1 MKRSELAR
9 TVGPDLSRRRSTP
22 RFLVAPDAFKGTL
35 SAAEVARAI
44 ARGVRAAGG
53 EADECPVADGGEGT
67 IAVLLEALGG
77 EERGAACHDPL
88 GRPIE
93 ARWAWLAASR
103 KALVEMA
110 RASGLALVSPAER
123 DAEAASSAGTGE
135 LLLAARDA
143 GAVEAILAIGGTA
156 TSDGGAG
163 ALSAIEQAGG
173 LGSMRLVLACDVR
186 TPFEAAAEVFGPQK
200 GASPAAVQ
208 RLTERLNTIAAEL
221 PRDPRGIALTGAG
234 GGLAGAL
241 WAAHGAVL
249 RGGASFVLDA
259 LAFDRRV
266 ALSDAVVAGEGR
278 LDAQTRDGKIV
289 GEILARADSRP
300 VHAIV
305 GSVAGEGT
313 LREWAELASLRVAGT
328 ITELEAAGAA
338 LLAGASAE
346 PLSDRGSAPM
356 TDQP

>member
-1 MKRSELAR
+1 VKRSEPAR
-9 TVGPDLSRRRSTP
+9 TGGPHPSRRRPAP

-35 SAAEVARAI
+35 SAAEVSGAV
-44 ARGVRAAGG
+44 ARGIRAAGG
-53 EADECPVADGGEGT
+53 EAAECPVADGGDGT
-67 IAVLLEALGG
+67 IAALLEALGG

-93 ARWAWLAASR
+93 ASWAWLADSR

-110 RASGLALVSPAER
+110 RASGLALVSPADR

-156 TSDGGAG
+156 TSDGGEG
-163 ALSAIEQAGG
+163 ALAAIERAGG

-200 GASPAAVQ
+200 GASQAAVR
-208 RLTERLNTIAAEL
+208 RLTEHLHAIAAEL
-221 PRDPRGIALTGAG
+221 PRDPRGIAMTGAG

-241 WAAHGAVL
+241 WAVHGAVL
-249 RGGASFVLDA
+249 RSGASFVLDA
-259 LAFDRRV
+259 LAFDRRL
-266 ALSDAVVAGEGR
+266 ALSDAVVVGEGC
-278 LDAQTRDGKIV
+278 LDTQTRDGKIV
-289 GEILARADSRP
+289 GEILARAGARP

-305 GSVAGEGT
+305 GRVVGEDPA
-313 LREWAELASLRVAGT
+313 REWAELASLRVAGT
-328 ITELEAAGAA
+328 VAELEAAGAELVA
-338 LLAGASAE
+338 MAAAG
-346 PLSDRGSAPM
+346 P
-356 TDQP
+356 

>member
-1 MKRSELAR
+1 VKRSEIGR
-9 TVGPDLSRRRSTP
+9 SDGRDPSPRRSTL
-22 RFLVAPDAFKGTL
+22 RFLVAPDSFKGTL
-35 SAAEVARAI
+35 SAAEVAAAI
-44 ARGVRAAGG
+44 ARGIRAKGG
-53 EADECPVADGGEGT
+53 EAEECPVADGGEGT

-77 EERGAACHDPL
+77 EERSAACHDPL
-88 GRPIE
+88 GRPIQ
-93 ARWAWLAASR
+93 ARWAWLADSR
-103 KALVEMA
+103 TALVEMA
-110 RASGLALVSPAER
+110 RASGLALVPTAER

-163 ALSAIEQAGG
+163 ALAAIEQAGG

-208 RLTERLNTIAAEL
+208 RLTERLQAIAAEL
-221 PRDPRGIALTGAG
+221 PRDPRGIAMTGAG

-241 WAAHGAVL
+241 WAVHGAVL
-249 RGGASFVLDA
+249 RSGACFVLDA

-266 ALSDAVVAGEGR
+266 ALSDAVVVGEGR

-289 GEILARADSRP
+289 GEILARAGSRP

-313 LREWAELASLRVAGT
+313 PREWAELASLRVAGT
-328 ITELEAAGAA
+328 ITELEAAGAD
-338 LLAGASAE
+338 LSVGAS
-346 PLSDRGSAPM
+346 PKP
-356 TDQP
+356 